1 MLANSEPSV
10 TEMVGYLLQ
19 TGCAKVD
26 IDSLLK
32 NRKCDLLQ
40 VAGDV
45 PSELFPS
52 RAGYLL
58 GC

>member
-1 MLANSEPSV
+1 MHVDRPISTPANILGRQVE
-10 TEMVGYLLQ
+10 
-19 TGCAKVD
+19 
-26 IDSLLK
+26 IDSLL
-32 NRKCDLLQ
+32 RIESVILLQ